1 MLHRLN
7 DATLAEELA
16 ARILFSDEVNARH
29 SLACFDD
36 ELHAAMAL
44 PLLPVQEDGEIV
56 LERLTGIGIIELKGL
71 AIVLL
76 EFCLSVKKLV
86 SNDHSING
94 IANLEE
100 R

>member
-16 ARILFSDEVNARH
+16 AWILFSDEVNTRH

-36 ELHAAMAL
+36 ELHTAMAL

-56 LERLTGIGIIELKGL
+56 LERLTGKQGL

-86 SNDHSING
+86 SNDHSIDG